1 MNKLEKFNEVLRTI
15 QHICLILFL
24 ILGCICFLFG
34 IAMSVRKMKPLNPDI
49 ETERKEPEVIEIIEV
64 VEEPLTPEQEMYI
77 EYGKLMLIEDK
88 KEWFLAYKEFT
99 EKYPDFE
106 HRPTIY
112 DKYTDDEIYIMQ
124 RVIET
129 EVYGCDF
136 EAKTHVASVILNR
149 IEGDNNFPNDAT
161 IVCTSPNQFVYS
173 RTQIS
178 EDTVLAL
185 EYAEEIG
192 DTAQGALYFHSM
204 TPTSSWNGRSF
215 KFTDHVG
222 HSFY

>member
-34 IAMSVRKMKPLNPDI
+34 IAMSISKIKPLNPDI

-99 EKYPDFE
+99 EKYPEFE

-149 IEGDNNFPNDAT
+149 IEGDNKFPDDAIT
-161 IVCTSPNQFVYS
+161 VCTSPGQFVYG

-192 DTAQGALYFHSM
+192 DTVQGALYFHSM
-204 TPTSSWNGRSF
+204 TPTSSWNGRSL